1 MGCGNQFA
9 IFFKFKHYNIN
20 MKGKILT
27 ENKAAKH
34 SYSIESHFEAGIKL
48 TGPEVKSAKNGNTNL
63 VGSYVTMRVN
73 SKGNPEAWLIG
84 ASIGPYAKAGYAQT
98 ADYKRDRARKL
109 LLNKKELR
117 QLVGKQQE
125 KGLTII
131 PLSLYTTNGLIKID
145 VAIAKGASASD
156 KREKIKKRDF
166 DRSRQRLLS
175 R

>member
-1 MGCGNQFA
+1 
-9 IFFKFKHYNIN
+9 

-34 SYSIESHFEAGIKL
+34 SYTIQSHFEAGIKL
-48 TGPEVKSAKNGNTNL
+48 TGPEVKSVKHGNINL
-63 VGSYVTMRVN
+63 AGSYVSLRPNN
-73 SKGNPEAWLIG
+73 SGQPEAWLIG
-84 ASIGPYAKAGYAQT
+84 ASIGPYAKAGYAQKS
-98 ADYKRDRARKL
+98 DYQRERPRKL

-117 QLVGKQQE
+117 ELLGKQQE

-131 PLSLYTTNGLIKID
+131 PLSLYTTSGLIKID
-145 VAIAKGASASD
+145 IAIAKGASASD

-166 DRSRQRLLS
+166 NRSRQRLIS